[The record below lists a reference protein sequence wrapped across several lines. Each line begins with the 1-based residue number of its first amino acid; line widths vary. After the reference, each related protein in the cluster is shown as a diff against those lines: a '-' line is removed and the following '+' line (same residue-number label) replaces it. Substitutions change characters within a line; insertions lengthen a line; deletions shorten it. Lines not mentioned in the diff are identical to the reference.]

1 MNYEDAVKEMEE
13 IINKLENETL
23 PLAEA
28 QKHFQ
33 RASELAKFCQEEL
46 SKASGKLFII
56 KKELDQIQEEE
67 V

>member
-13 IINKLENETL
+13 IINKLENESL

-28 QKHFQ
+28 QKYFQ